1 MLPSARICSG
11 KNPCFSRVFKSS
23 ASRISFFVP
32 FLHPIPTYS
41 FLGKRYNTPD
51 FLFLGFLSQ
60 ITIFPQHPSSC
71 SSLPHMVSSSGTS
84 PKSGNSE
91 KIPVFFFSRIPAEI
105 FFASSRSV
113 MTSPFSMANT
123 SAANFFCTSVA
134 VVITALPPVYSA
146 RTFASVTPPPTCPDK
161 SGMANVPFS
170 SRTITGGSVNLS
182 FTNGAIARIAI
193 PAAPINTSA
202 CSPQDAPI
210 SCFHPS
216 FNLCSLLSSAKRAT
230 VYPVHTYPSCFSFSA
245 RFNARRLPVPVK
257 L

>member
-1 MLPSARICSG
+1 
-11 KNPCFSRVFKSS
+11 
-23 ASRISFFVP
+23 
-32 FLHPIPTYS
+32 
-41 FLGKRYNTPD
+41 
-51 FLFLGFLSQ
+51 
-60 ITIFPQHPSSC
+60 
-71 SSLPHMVSSSGTS
+71 
-84 PKSGNSE
+84 
-91 KIPVFFFSRIPAEI
+91 
-105 FFASSRSV
+105 
-113 MTSPFSMANT
+113 MANT

-216 FNLCSLLSSAKRAT
+216 FNRCSLLSSAKRAT

-245 RFNARRLPVPVK
+245 SFNARQLPVPVK